1 MAGIR
6 DGVVANAGT
15 LFADRR
21 FESAGDMEAR
31 PQLCRGLR
39 GAAEL

>member
-31 PQLCRGLR
+31 PQLCHGLR